1 MRHTTVFFLAAFI
14 IISLYT
20 GCQFDGRG
28 RDSHPSRLTDLKV
41 EKEISNI
48 KVTTGGKTWEIN
60 PNRSY
65 YAVGIWRNPNPRPL
79 TDTEKTRLKSVQTHI
94 QNLQAQLQNL
104 EAQLEKY
111 HKESDALLRIKLPE
125 IKIRYDFGLPPHMSS
140 EEIIGLGEFPM
151 EIEDFTPKKIK

>member
-1 MRHTTVFFLAAFI
+1 MQHTTVFFLAAFI

-20 GCQFDGRG
+20 GCQFDGRRG
-28 RDSHPSRLTDLKV
+28 DENPPGLTDLKGK
-41 EKEISNI
+41 KEIPNI

-79 TDTEKTRLKSVQTHI
+79 TDTEKARLKRVQTEI
-94 QNLQAQLQNL
+94 QNLDDQIQNL
-104 EAQLEKY
+104 NDQLEKY
-111 HKESDALLRIKLPE
+111 HKESDALLRIKLPQ

-140 EEIIGLGEFPM
+140 EEIIGLGEFRM
-151 EIEDFTPKKIK
+151 EIEDFTP